1 MSTSSLSLLCSRTTH
16 TGFITTGT
24 GRHIFHRGLA
34 TQVSTPPQA
43 PPPRPNLHTAVILN
57 RSPILTRTPTSFER
71 AYYAYQARIQRAL
84 HNPFPH
90 DFYFKPGSLLESKF
104 NLEERKRD
112 RKAFG
117 PGFGADHPLAPG
129 AGLTAQDLKKFGRD
143 EDETPAP
150 RVHAS
155 DASGDVKSLD
165 RKGQR
170 NLYLLIQQQ
179 RADSTDAA
187 AAAATTNTVWKFP
200 EIVVSNNEL
209 LHEVSTRSP
218 FFFPAGYRN
227 SCTLQSAARDLKEL
241 CGEAMDAWIVSRN
254 PIGLYEIHPATPPV
268 DPAAPQKVLLIHL
281 RQSKIDSIVG
291 RLAYSSSKHTS
302 WLVK

>member
-1 MSTSSLSLLCSRTTH
+1 MSTSSLFRARTHGRSLELTTLRH
-16 TGFITTGT
+16 TA
-24 GRHIFHRGLA
+24 GRPIF
-34 TQVSTPPQA
+34 
-43 PPPRPNLHTAVILN
+43 PPRPNLHTAVILN

-129 AGLTAQDLKKFGRD
+129 AGFGRD
-143 EDETPAP
+143 DDETPAP

-155 DASGDVKSLD
+155 DVSGDVKSLD

-170 NLYLLIQQQ
+170 NLYLLIQQK
-179 RADSTDAA
+179 TDGAA
-187 AAAATTNTVWKFP
+187 VWKFP
-200 EIVVSNNEL
+200 ETAVVDNEL
-209 LHEVSTRSP
+209 LHE
-218 FFFPAGYRN
+218 
-227 SCTLQSAARDLKEL
+227 SAARDLKTL
-241 CGEAMDAWIVSRN
+241 CGEAMDTWIVSRK
-254 PIGLYEIHPATPPV
+254 PIGLYEIHPSTSLT
-268 DPAAPQKVLLIHL
+268 DAAASPKVCTHYGGQV
-281 RQSKIDSIVG
+281 RPGESITDF
-291 RLAYSSSKHTS
+291 A
-302 WLVK
+302 WLTKKEISERVNHQYWGGVKDMLSDF

>member
-1 MSTSSLSLLCSRTTH
+1 MSTSSLFRAPWRSTH
-16 TGFITTGT
+16 TRSLEFATL
-24 GRHIFHRGLA
+24 RHAASRPIFHRGLA
-34 TQVSTPPQA
+34 TEVAA
-43 PPPRPNLHTAVILN
+43 PPAAPHPKLHTAVILN

-129 AGLTAQDLKKFGRD
+129 AGVTAQDLKKFGRD
-143 EDETPAP
+143 ENETSAP

-155 DASGDVKSLD
+155 DTNGDVKSLD

-170 NLYLLIQQQ
+170 NLYLLIQQK
-179 RADSTDAA
+179 ADAGA
-187 AAAATTNTVWKFP
+187 VWKFP
-200 EIVVSNNEL
+200 ETAVVGNEL
-209 LHEVSTRSP
+209 LHEVRGPRS
-218 FFFPAGYRN
+218 FAGFP
-227 SCTLQSAARDLKEL
+227 QS
-241 CGEAMDAWIVSRN
+241 SRF
-254 PIGLYEIHPATPPV
+254 YS
-268 DPAAPQKVLLIHL
+268 L
-281 RQSKIDSIVG
+281 RRVI
-291 RLAYSSSKHTS
+291 
-302 WLVK
+302 

>member
-1 MSTSSLSLLCSRTTH
+1 MSTSSLFRARTHGRSLELTTLRH
-16 TGFITTGT
+16 TA
-24 GRHIFHRGLA
+24 GRPIFRRGLA
-34 TQVSTPPQA
+34 TEVA
-43 PPPRPNLHTAVILN
+43 APRPNLYTAVILN

-129 AGLTAQDLKKFGRD
+129 AGVTAQDLNKFGRD
-143 EDETPAP
+143 DDETPAP

-155 DASGDVKSLD
+155 DVSGDVKSLD

-170 NLYLLIQQQ
+170 NLYLLIQQK
-179 RADSTDAA
+179 TDGAA
-187 AAAATTNTVWKFP
+187 VWKFP
-200 EIVVSNNEL
+200 ETAVVDNEL
-209 LHEVSTRSP
+209 LHEVGSLWLFSGCP
-218 FFFPAGYRN
+218 
-227 SCTLQSAARDLKEL
+227 QS
-241 CGEAMDAWIVSRN
+241 
-254 PIGLYEIHPATPPV
+254 Y
-268 DPAAPQKVLLIHL
+268 LL
-281 RQSKIDSIVG
+281 
-291 RLAYSSSKHTS
+291 
-302 WLVK
+302 